1 MLLRKRTVK
10 ASDATSTASP
20 FTLQGQFAMTIIVRP
35 EKKSD
40 REIIWELTKL
50 AFSGKPY
57 AGGNEQDLIDN
68 LRELNVL
75 SASLVA
81 VDGSEVVGQ
90 ITFSPAS
97 ISSGEGNW
105 YALGPISVLPHRQS
119 EGIGGLLIEAGMKV
133 IEHMGAWGCI
143 LTGNPDYYSRH
154 GFTLANVHCP
164 DNEAEEYFMLR
175 LSGVNKPVGK
185 FAFHDAFYTGA

>member
-1 MLLRKRTVK
+1 
-10 ASDATSTASP
+10 
-20 FTLQGQFAMTIIVRP
+20 MTIIVRP
-35 EKKSD
+35 EKQSD

-105 YALGPISVLPHRQS
+105 YALGPIAVLPHRQS

-133 IEHMGAWGCI
+133 IEDMGAWGCI
-143 LTGNPDYYSRH
+143 LTGDPDYYSRH
-154 GFTLANVHCP
+154 GFTLANEHCP
-164 DNEAEEYFMLR
+164 DNEPEEYFMLR
-175 LSGVNKPVGK
+175 LCGVNKPAGK